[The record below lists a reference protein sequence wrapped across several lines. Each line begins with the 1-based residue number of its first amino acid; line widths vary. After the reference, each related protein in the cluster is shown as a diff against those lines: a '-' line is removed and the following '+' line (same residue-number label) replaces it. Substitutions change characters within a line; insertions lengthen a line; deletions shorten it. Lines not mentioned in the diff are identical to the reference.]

1 MIVIKMESNVRNYL
15 YRMLEEK
22 EAELE
27 LLFDKKE
34 YEIQINLIRIAKER
48 LRGKEP
54 QVNITKESSLMSM
67 LEN

>member
-22 EAELE
+22 ETELE
-27 LLFDKKE
+27 LFDKKE

>member
-1 MIVIKMESNVRNYL
+1 MIVIKMEPNVRNYL

-22 EAELE
+22 ETELE
-27 LLFDKKE
+27 LFYDKKE
-34 YEIQINLIRIAKER
+34 YEIQINLIRTAKER

-54 QVNITKESSLMSM
+54 QVNITKESTLMSM